1 MCYLFCVISDLHTKL
16 KWQPLFQETSDLF
29 LKAVRAFF
37 MGRNH
42 TNNLRFPAAVA
53 ERPGPQANLPE
64 GPSHKLSA
72 NYYYTRDGRREVAP
86 PNVLADN
93 SKDVKAIGA
102 GESGAVASKVGK
114 RPGRVFDSSGHN
126 F

>member
-1 MCYLFCVISDLHTKL
+1 MK
-16 KWQPLFQETSDLF
+16 
-29 LKAVRAFF
+29 FF
-37 MGRNH
+37 S
-42 TNNLRFPAAVA
+42 
-53 ERPGPQANLPE
+53 

-102 GESGAVASKVGK
+102 GESGAVASKSGK
-114 RPGRVFDSSGHN
+114 RPGRVFDYSGHN

>member
-1 MCYLFCVISDLHTKL
+1 MFDI
-16 KWQPLFQETSDLF
+16 
-29 LKAVRAFF
+29 FF
-37 MGRNH
+37 FNS
-42 TNNLRFPAAVA
+42 
-53 ERPGPQANLPE
+53 

-114 RPGRVFDSSGHN
+114 RPGRVFDYSGHN

>member
-1 MCYLFCVISDLHTKL
+1 MCYLFCVISDLHTNL
-16 KWQPLFQETSDLF
+16 KMATPVPRDVGPF

-64 GPSHKLSA
+64 GEI
-72 NYYYTRDGRREVAP
+72 R
-86 PNVLADN
+86 N
-93 SKDVKAIGA
+93 SQYEIFKF
-102 GESGAVASKVGK
+102 S
-114 RPGRVFDSSGHN
+114 F
-126 F
+126 